1 MTERCNTLR
10 VAGRRRSRIAGLAVA
25 AVVLGLTVTGASGAS
40 TTRPS
45 GSTAATMTGATGMT
59 GPTVAEPVEQQLGA
73 ILLQGHPHATRLRAL
88 LTTTTAAESL
98 LAPGSGGAATMPAY
112 LACATGRFWPLSVP
126 PPTRRRPPTTR
137 RPKPA
142 RVECVVL
149 IMPGLFRTFLA
160 LRAHYPNLRTL
171 GPVLNLSST

>member
-1 MTERCNTLR
+1 
-10 VAGRRRSRIAGLAVA
+10 VAGRRSSLIPVLAAAV

-40 TTRPS
+40 TTGPS
-45 GSTAATMTGATGMT
+45 GPTGATMTGPTGMT
-59 GPTVAEPVEQQLGA
+59 GPTAGEPIEQQLGA
-73 ILLQGHPHATRLRAL
+73 ILLQGHPRATHLRAV

-112 LACATGRFWPLSVP
+112 LACAKGRFWSLSTP
-126 PPTRRRPPTTR
+126 PPVPGSKPRRIT
-137 RPKPA
+137 PA

-149 IMPGLFRTFLA
+149 IAPGLFRTFLA
-160 LRAHYPNLRTL
+160 LRARYPNLRTL